1 MNREKRN
8 SGILIVLSSPSGAGK
23 TSIAKELI
31 RMDNRIKFSISVT
44 TRPPRRN
51 EKDGKEYF
59 FKSEDQFDEY
69 VKNESLLEYANVFGY
84 RYGTLLDQIELKLK
98 DGFDLLFDVDWQG
111 GEQLKKSIFKKN
123 LISIFILPPS
133 LKELE
138 ARLSKRGQD
147 KEEIIKKRMMLSFAE
162 ISHWD
167 NYDYVLIN
175 KNLAETVY
183 NLKKIIFVERL
194 KRNNKYSIEDLVR
207 ELENEFNDLRK
218 KNDYKI

>member
-69 VKNESLLEYANVFGY
+69 VKNE
-84 RYGTLLDQIELKLK
+84 
-98 DGFDLLFDVDWQG
+98 
-111 GEQLKKSIFKKN
+111 
-123 LISIFILPPS
+123 
-133 LKELE
+133 
-138 ARLSKRGQD
+138 
-147 KEEIIKKRMMLSFAE
+147 
-162 ISHWD
+162 
-167 NYDYVLIN
+167 
-175 KNLAETVY
+175 
-183 NLKKIIFVERL
+183 
-194 KRNNKYSIEDLVR
+194 
-207 ELENEFNDLRK
+207 
-218 KNDYKI
+218 

>member
-194 KRNNKYSIEDLVR
+194 KRNNKYSIKDLVR